1 MAREDLL
8 DVEAEIKN
16 DVGLVTLS
24 GQLMAESRTKLE
36 RLLRDWT
43 EDGLRFVRI
52 HCGKLEYIDSAGLST
67 MIGASHRLKR
77 AGGSLVLCEMNPTV
91 GALFEVASMEHYFE
105 LFETAEDA
113 DKALKKLAAARK
125 RKGKAA
131 LAAETLKP
139 RGKPK
144 PRTKV
149 AAPAKSKN

>member
-8 DVEAEIKN
+8 DVEAEVTGDI
-16 DVGLVTLS
+16 GLITLS

-43 EDGLRFVRI
+43 EDGVRFVRVA
-52 HCGKLEYIDSAGLST
+52 CRGLEYIDSAGLST

-77 AGGSLVLCEMNPTV
+77 AGGSLVLCDMNPTV
-91 GALFEVASMEHYFE
+91 GALFEVASMEHYIE
-105 LFETAEDA
+105 LFRTVEEA
-113 DKALKKLAAARK
+113 DKALKKLASLRRK
-125 RKGKAA
+125 KGKAA

-144 PRTKV
+144 PRTKI
-149 AAPAKSKN
+149 AARTKTKD